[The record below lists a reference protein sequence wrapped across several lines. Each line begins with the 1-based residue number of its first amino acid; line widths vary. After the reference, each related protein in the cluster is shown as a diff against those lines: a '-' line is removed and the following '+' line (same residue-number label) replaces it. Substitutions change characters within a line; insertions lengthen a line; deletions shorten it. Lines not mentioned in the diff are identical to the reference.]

1 MYTKFAPLIRPL
13 IALVLVPL
21 ASCGGSSY
29 GGGDGGGNPPATLN
43 ISVDP
48 DTITL
53 GDSATIT
60 WNSNAPSCQASG
72 DWDGQ
77 KSGDGTETITPATA
91 GEFTYSMVCSGGGYR
106 DSQRG
111 SVTLTVNATAVA
123 GAFVGEACC
132 EDGKSFEILG
142 LAGESGDMRLLAPG
156 AQIVKQ
162 AGKQPLAF
170 AGCGDCLAGARMQKQ
185 PSYQLLQITRQP
197 SARRVDLDALQ
208 GSYTTFL
215 GNGYTLTLTVDAQ
228 GAMSGADTRGCSLQ
242 GQVLQRGA
250 ANLFRVDHAV
260 TGCGVRDGHYLGE
273 ASLLVDETGQPA
285 GLLMSTSNAESAI
298 GWRLAR

>member
-1 MYTKFAPLIRPL
+1 MYSKFAPLIRPL
-13 IALVLVPL
+13 FALVLASL

-53 GDSATIT
+53 GESATIT
-60 WNSNAPSCQASG
+60 WNSNASSCQASG
-72 DWDGQ
+72 DWDGE
-77 KSGDGTETITPATA
+77 KSGDGTETVTPATA

-111 SVTLTVNATAVA
+111 SATLTVNPTAMA

-132 EDGKSFEILG
+132 NDGESFEILG
-142 LAGESGDMRLLAPG
+142 IAGESGDLRILAPG
-156 AQIVKQ
+156 SQFVKQ
-162 AGKQPLAF
+162 ANKAPLAF
-170 AGCGDCLAGARMQKQ
+170 AGCRDCLAGARLKNARSDQLVRVTQQ
-185 PSYQLLQITRQP
+185 PSGRKM
-197 SARRVDLDALQ
+197 DFDALQ

-228 GAMSGADTRGCSLQ
+228 GRVSGTDTRGCSLQ
-242 GQVLQRGA
+242 GQASRSKA
-250 ANLFRVDHAV
+250 ANVFRIDHDV
-260 TGCGVRDGHYLGE
+260 TGCGVRNGRYSGE
-273 ASLLVDETGQPA
+273 ASLLVNEAGQPA
-285 GLLMSTSNAESAI
+285 GLLMSTSNGDSAI